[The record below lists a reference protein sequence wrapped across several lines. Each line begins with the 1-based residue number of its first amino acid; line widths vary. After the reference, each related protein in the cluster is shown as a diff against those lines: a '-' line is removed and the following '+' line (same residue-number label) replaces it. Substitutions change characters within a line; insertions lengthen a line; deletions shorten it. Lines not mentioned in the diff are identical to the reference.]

1 MAIHRT
7 AGIFWLFY
15 LTLFTITALSLESTQ
30 PIDVYTIG
38 GVLSS
43 REHQQ
48 IFDEAIEHV
57 NQKSSKSNIIFNS
70 TSILMN
76 ANPIRSALSICE
88 DLIPNR
94 VYVVIASHP
103 YDSDQSPISVSYTC
117 GFYNIPVIGI
127 SSRESVYSD
136 NNVHNSFIRTVPPYF
151 HQAEIWI
158 KILQSFKWTQ
168 VMFIYSRDED
178 GQAILSHFQTL
189 AKAEGISIEKTI
201 RIFPGVENY
210 TDSLVSLKALQ
221 SRVILLYALKE
232 DSERIFTDA
241 GDLELTSTGYAW
253 LVTEQSLQASN
264 IPVGTLGTQLINGT
278 NEAAHIQDS
287 ISLISQAFIRLRK
300 EMNISE
306 ALSQCNEMNMPWY
319 EGKTILQYL
328 KTGYLEDGVTG
339 QVSFNLDGDRK
350 NPVYNI
356 MNVQQTRTVAVGI
369 YGSIKKP
376 QPGENPLAMAEN
388 INIVWPGNTHKQ
400 PEGLR
405 KTTHLKVVTIQ
416 EEPFIKKR
424 PIPKGE
430 ACDSEEVFCPHTDKS
445 TGNLTEYCCKGY
457 CIDLLKNLSTRVNFT
472 FELHL
477 SSENTYGSF
486 ERRNGSSDKKWNGM
500 IGEMVSGEADMIMAP
515 LTINPER
522 AQHID
527 FSKPFKYQGLTI
539 LVKKTRKDSSLA
551 SFLQPFQDTLWIL
564 VGLSVHVVALVLY
577 LLDRFSPFGR
587 FKLAKSDDTEED
599 ALNLSSAMWFAWGVL
614 LNSGIGEGTPRSFS
628 ARVLG
633 MVWAGFAMIIVASY
647 TANLAAFLVLDRPE
661 ASISGIDDPRLRNPQ
676 ENFKY
681 ATVKKSAV
689 EMYFKRQV
697 ELSTM
702 YRTMETRNY
711 NTAEEAIDDV
721 RKGKL
726 QAFIWDSSRLEFEAA
741 NDCELV
747 TAGELFGRS
756 GYGIGLRKHSP
767 WTQEISLSILSFHE
781 SGFMED
787 LDSKW
792 ILVESH
798 NCPERDS
805 SPATLGLTN
814 MAGVFMMVAGG
825 IVAGVLLIFVEILYK
840 RHRGMKE
847 KELELARNAA
857 DRWRGNIE
865 KRKTLRQSWRQMKD
879 LKTLNM
885 APSDDANVKRRTLR
899 QTLQKQREAEQKLS
913 QFSKMTPI
921 TTPTSMNPTA
931 LSVGTPAGVIV
942 GGMSQTH
949 PTPPKPAVLLQRG
962 NSQTCGAPYPSDA
975 ETMGNVTGS
984 SRPVT
989 PGPEASVPTY
999 PMVTDGTYANPAH
1012 LDDIL

>member
-1 MAIHRT
+1 MASSDYT
-7 AGIFWLFY
+7 PNTEVF
-15 LTLFTITALSLESTQ
+15 
-30 PIDVYTIG
+30 TIG

-43 REHQQ
+43 REYQQ
-48 IFDEAIEHV
+48 IFEETVEHI
-57 NQKSSKSNIIFNS
+57 NQKSSIHGVTFNS
-70 TSILMN
+70 TSIVMN

-94 VYVVIASHP
+94 VYVVVASHP
-103 YDSDQSPISVSYTC
+103 FESEQSPISVSYTC

-136 NNVHNSFIRTVPPYF
+136 NNVHKSFIRTVPPYF
-151 HQAEIWI
+151 HQAEVWI
-158 KILQSFKWTQ
+158 KLLQSFEWTQ
-168 VMFIYSRDED
+168 VMFIHSKDED
-178 GQAILSHFQTL
+178 GQAILGYFQTL
-189 AKAEGISIEKTI
+189 AKAEGIAIEKTI

-210 TDSLVSLKALQ
+210 TDVLLTLKSLQ
-221 SRVILLYALKE
+221 SRIILLYASKE
-232 DSERIFTDA
+232 DSERLFADA
-241 GDLELTSTGYAW
+241 SDLELTSKGYAW
-253 LVTEQSLQASN
+253 IATEQALQASN
-264 IPVGTLGTQLINGT
+264 IPVGVIGTQLINGT

-287 ISLISQAFIRLRK
+287 IALIAQTFIRLHK

-306 ALSQCNEMNMPWY
+306 PLNECTDINIPWY
-319 EGKTILQYL
+319 EGKTILKYL
-328 KTGYLEDGVTG
+328 KAGHLENGVTG
-339 QVSFNLDGDRK
+339 QVSFNMEGDRL

-356 MNVQQTRTVAVGI
+356 MNVQPTRTVAVGI
-369 YGSIKKP
+369 YGSRKKS
-376 QPGENPLAMAEN
+376 QPGENPLAIADN
-388 INIVWPGNTHKQ
+388 INIVWPGNTYER
-400 PEGLR
+400 PEGIR
-405 KTTHLKVVTIQ
+405 RTTHLQVVTIQ

-424 PIPKGE
+424 LKQKGE
-430 ACDSEEVFCPHTDKS
+430 SCEPEEVTCPHRNKTS
-445 TGNLTEYCCKGY
+445 GNVTEYCCKGY
-457 CIDLLKNLSTRVNFT
+457 CIDLLVNLSARVNFT
-472 FELHL
+472 FAVHM
-477 SSENTYGSF
+477 SADNTYGSF
-486 ERRNGSSDKKWNGM
+486 ERRNGSTEKKWNGM
-500 IGEMVSGEADMIMAP
+500 IGELVLAEADMIMAP

-702 YRTMETRNY
+702 YRTMENRNY
-711 NTAEEAIDDV
+711 DTAEEAIQEV
-721 RKGKL
+721 RQGKL

-767 WTQEISLSILSFHE
+767 WTQEISLAILSFHE
-781 SGFMED
+781 SGYMEK

-792 ILVESH
+792 ILVETH

-865 KRKTLRQSWRQMKD
+865 KR
-879 LKTLNM
+879 
-885 APSDDANVKRRTLR
+885 RTLR
-899 QTLQKQREAEQKLS
+899 MTLQKQREAEQKLS
-913 QFSKMTPI
+913 QFVKLTPV
-921 TTPTSMNPTA
+921 TPPSSMNP
-931 LSVGTPAGVIV
+931 LSSGGGVV
-942 GGMSQTH
+942 GGAPTGCNMPMTTAVPHATAPSAPPPLPLPRQQHRQQH
-949 PTPPKPAVLLQRG
+949 PIQQQQQQQQQQV
-962 NSQTCGAPYPSDA
+962 NSQVPAPQYASDVDTA
-975 ETMGNVTGS
+975 GNTTES
-984 SRPVT
+984 SRPVA
-989 PGPEASVPTY
+989 PGSDASLP
-999 PMVTDGTYANPAH
+999 PFPLVTDGSYSSPTR
-1012 LDDIL
+1012 LDNIL

>member
-1 MAIHRT
+1 MANTCR
-7 AGIFWLFY
+7 AGILRFLLAL
-15 LTLFTITALSLESTQ
+15 LTLSLVLVSSQLTN
-30 PIDVYTIG
+30 PPVDVYTIG

-43 REHQQ
+43 REYQQ
-48 IFDEAIEHV
+48 IFEEAIEHV
-57 NQKSSKSNIIFNS
+57 NQKSLKSNILFNS

-136 NNVHNSFIRTVPPYF
+136 NNVHKSFIRTVPPYF
-151 HQAEIWI
+151 HQAEIWV
-158 KILQSFKWTQ
+158 KILQNFKWSQ
-168 VMFIYSRDED
+168 VIFIYSRDED
-178 GQAILSHFQTL
+178 GQAILSHFQSL
-189 AKAEGISIEKTI
+189 AKTEGISIEKTI

-210 TDSLVSLKALQ
+210 TDSLVSLKSLQ
-221 SRVILLYALKE
+221 SRVILLYAAKE
-232 DSERIFTDA
+232 DSEQIFADA
-241 GDLELTSTGYAW
+241 GELELTSTGYAW

-278 NEAAHIQDS
+278 NEAAHIRDS
-287 ISLISQAFIRLRK
+287 ISLISQAFMKLRR
-300 EMNISE
+300 ETNISE
-306 ALSQCNEMNMPWY
+306 PLNQCTEINMPWD

-328 KTGYLEDGVTG
+328 KNGFLEDGVTG
-339 QVSFNLDGDRK
+339 QVSFNLNGDRR
-350 NPVYNI
+350 NPVYHI
-356 MNVQQTRTVAVGI
+356 MNVQPTRTMAVGI
-369 YGSIKKP
+369 YGSLKKS
-376 QPGENPLAMAEN
+376 QSQENPLAMAEN
-388 INIVWPGNTHKQ
+388 LNIVWPGNTQKQ

-405 KTTHLKVVTIQ
+405 KSTHLKVVTIQ
-416 EEPFIKKR
+416 EEPFITRR
-424 PIPKGE
+424 PISKGG
-430 ACDSEEVFCPHTDKS
+430 ACNSEEVVCPHTDKA
-445 TGNLTEYCCKGY
+445 TGNFTEYCCKGY

-477 SSENTYGSF
+477 SAENIYGSF

-500 IGEMVSGEADMIMAP
+500 IGELVSGEADMIMAP

-676 ENFKY
+676 ESFKY

-711 NTAEEAIDDV
+711 NTAEEAIEDV

-865 KRKTLRQSWRQMKD
+865 KR
-879 LKTLNM
+879 
-885 APSDDANVKRRTLR
+885 RTLR

-913 QFSKMTPI
+913 QFGKVTPL
-921 TTPTSMNPTA
+921 TTPTSLNPTA
-931 LSVGTPAGVIV
+931 LSVGPPAGMVL
-942 GGMSQTH
+942 GGLGQTH
-949 PTPPKPAVLLQRG
+949 PTPPKPAVLLQRA
-962 NSQTCGAPYPSDA
+962 NSQTYGPPYPSDA
-975 ETMGNVTGS
+975 ETMGNIVTGS

-989 PGPEASVPTY
+989 PAPDGTVPSSY